1 MSSGISLGVFCITIY
16 MLLSLLKGKNYKIV
30 QQSKNG
36 RNLSKTLIIF
46 CCNVNK
52 IEE

>member
-1 MSSGISLGVFCITIY
+1 MSSRISLGVFCITIN
-16 MLLSLLKGKNYKIV
+16 MLLSLLKGNNYKIV

-46 CCNVNK
+46 CCKVNK
-52 IEE
+52 MEE